1 AQVAVELLFAVINE
15 LYTLSSAWTFRRT
28 LLTAAKTFLL
38 RPGNPQLET
47 IRVLL
52 QDTVITAHTGDAGV
66 AGLLRKVRAN
76 ALPTEPEMEAWRRS
90 GAETWEG
97 TRDGK
102 TVRERKEELR
112 AKARRLLVQRD
123 LKMPSTA
130 SRKRAADQDTY
141 EEDDFVENDDGRAT
155 KKSKRDKTSSGVS
168 RASVRLGVQKDDD
181 GLEYWELSKNRRVG
195 ISEFKGKRM
204 INIREYYEK
213 DGKSLPGKKG
223 ISLPIDQFTAF
234 VEALPA
240 IERVLRDKGETVPRP
255 KFDDVGDDV
264 EQDQKD
270 DEEGSEEADDKKN
283 FEATSDEDD

>member
-1 AQVAVELLFAVINE
+1 
-15 LYTLSSAWTFRRT
+15 
-28 LLTAAKTFLL
+28 
-38 RPGNPQLET
+38 
-47 IRVLL
+47 
-52 QDTVITAHTGDAGV
+52 
-66 AGLLRKVRAN
+66 
-76 ALPTEPEMEAWRRS
+76 
-90 GAETWEG
+90 
-97 TRDGK
+97 
-102 TVRERKEELR
+102 
-112 AKARRLLVQRD
+112 
-123 LKMPSTA
+123 MPSTA